1 MISKIV
7 GLPSSLPEQMPKHER
22 PEFMKLQP
30 TPKEE
35 ELSDLTPPQHKRGL
49 FGWLG
54 WLVWRAMWLALLGGG
69 AYAWY
74 TDKLAIPDV
83 LKLTGGAV
91 ATAPAGKREV
101 PVVTGVAKRGD
112 MELYLNGLGSVTAFY
127 TVTLRS
133 RVDGELMKVLFS
145 EGQMVSEGQL
155 LAEIDPRPFQ
165 AQLLQAEGQLAK
177 DQAALKVANLNL
189 DRYVKLL
196 STVAVTQQQVDE
208 QKALVLQSEGAVQV
222 DRGVIENVKL
232 QLTYC
237 RITSPMSGRI
247 GLRLVDPGNMVH
259 ANDVNGMAVVTQ
271 LQPIAV
277 VFTIPEDDISRVQT
291 RLKTAKTLVVEA
303 FDRDFHTKLAT
314 GTLLAIDNQ
323 VDTTTGTVRL
333 KAIFQNEDNML
344 FPNQFVNARLL
355 VDTKHQAVLIPSAA
369 VQRGPD
375 STFVYVVK
383 PDSTVELR
391 NIETGPAEGDVTTVE
406 SGIGPGEV
414 VVTDGVDKLTAGAK
428 VAARDTA
435 GTKKAQAKTTAPT
448 TTSPAAVSPAAM
460 VPGSQQP
467 YAPGPVP
474 SREEGNPRTSLE
486 PRGAKG
492 S

>member
-1 MISKIV
+1 
-7 GLPSSLPEQMPKHER
+7 
-22 PEFMKLQP
+22 
-30 TPKEE
+30 
-35 ELSDLTPPQHKRGL
+35 
-49 FGWLG
+49 
-54 WLVWRAMWLALLGGG
+54 MWLALLGGG

-74 TDKLAIPDV
+74 YDKLVIPDV
-83 LKLTGGAV
+83 LKLTGGGAV
-91 ATAPAGKREV
+91 ASAPPPKREV
-101 PVVTGVAKRGD
+101 PVVTGMARRGD

-145 EGQMVSEGQL
+145 EGQMVHEGQL

-189 DRYVKLL
+189 DRYNKLL

-232 QLTYC
+232 QLDYC
-237 RITSPMSGRI
+237 RITSPMNGRI

-259 ANDVNGMAVVTQ
+259 ANDPNGMAVVTQ

-277 VFTIPEDDISRVQT
+277 VFTIPEDDISRVQK
-291 RLKTAKTLVVEA
+291 RLKTAKSLVVEA
-303 FDRDFHTKLAT
+303 YDRDFHTKLAT
-314 GTLLAIDNQ
+314 GSLLAIDNQ

-333 KAIFQNEDNML
+333 KAIFQNDDNML

-355 VDTKHQAVLIPSAA
+355 VDTEHEAVIIPSAA

-383 PDSTVELR
+383 PDSNVEMR
-391 NIETGPAEGDVTTVE
+391 TITTGPAEGDETTIE
-406 SGIGPGEV
+406 TGISAGEV
-414 VVTDGVDKLTAGAK
+414 VVTDGVDKLQNGTK
-428 VAARDTA
+428 VAVRTR
-435 GTKKAQAKTTAPT
+435 GAP
-448 TTSPAAVSPAAM
+448 
-460 VPGSQQP
+460 
-467 YAPGPVP
+467 
-474 SREEGNPRTSLE
+474 
-486 PRGAKG
+486 GAKG
-492 S
+492 ATSTAAVPGPMGGAKELGGAKDVGGSKDMSGAKEAAKRSGTTKGS

>member
-7 GLPSSLPEQMPKHER
+7 GLPTSLPEPMPKHER

-30 TPKEE
+30 TPEPDV
-35 ELSDLTPPQHKRGL
+35 SDLTPPQNKPGL

-54 WLVWRAMWLALLGGG
+54 WVVWRAMWLVLLGGG

-74 TDKLAIPDV
+74 TDKLVIPEV
-83 LKLTGGAV
+83 LKELIGGGTVAV
-91 ATAPAGKREV
+91 APVAKREV
-101 PVVTGVAKRGD
+101 PVVTGLARRGD

-127 TVTLRS
+127 TVTMRS

-145 EGQMVSEGQL
+145 EGQMVTEGQL

-165 AQLLQAEGQLAK
+165 AQLSQAEGQLAK
-177 DQAALKVANLNL
+177 DEAALKVANLNL

-208 QKALVLQSEGAVQV
+208 QKALVQQSEGAVQV

-237 RITSPMSGRI
+237 RITSPMNGRI

-259 ANDVNGMAVVTQ
+259 ANDPNGMAVVTQ

-277 VFTIPEDDISRVQT
+277 VFTIPEDDISRVQK
-291 RLKTAKTLVVEA
+291 RLKTAKTLMVEA
-303 FDRDFHTKLAT
+303 FDRDFHTRLAT

-355 VDTKHQAVLIPSAA
+355 VDTRRETVIIPSAA
-369 VQRGPD
+369 VQRGPE

-383 PDSTVELR
+383 ADSTVELR
-391 NIETGPAEGDVTTVE
+391 TIVTGPSEGEETTVE
-406 SGIGPGEV
+406 SGVAPGEV
-414 VVTDGVDKLTAGAK
+414 VVTDGVDKLQPGTKVAARSRDTAGAK
-428 VAARDTA
+428 GGKKIEARPS
-435 GTKKAQAKTTAPT
+435 GTK
-448 TTSPAAVSPAAM
+448 
-460 VPGSQQP
+460 GS
-467 YAPGPVP
+467 
-474 SREEGNPRTSLE
+474 
-486 PRGAKG
+486 
-492 S
+492 

>member
-7 GLPSSLPEQMPKHER
+7 GSPSLPEQMPKHER
-22 PEFMKLQP
+22 PDFAKLQP
-30 TPKEE
+30 APLELEAESEITPR
-35 ELSDLTPPQHKRGL
+35 QHKRGL
-49 FGWLG
+49 LGWLG
-54 WLVWRAMWLALLGGG
+54 WLIWRAMWLALLGGG

-74 TDKLAIPDV
+74 TDRLVIPEA
-83 LKLTGGAV
+83 LKELLGGGTVAV
-91 ATAPAGKREV
+91 APTAKREV
-101 PVVTGVAKRGD
+101 PVVTGVARRGD

-127 TVTLRS
+127 TVTMRS

-145 EGQMVSEGQL
+145 EGQMVQEGQL

-177 DQAALKVANLNL
+177 DEAALKVANLNL

-237 RITSPMSGRI
+237 RITSPMNGRI

-259 ANDVNGMAVVTQ
+259 ANDPNGMAVVTQ

-277 VFTIPEDDISRVQT
+277 VFTIPEDDISRVQM
-291 RLKTAKTLVVEA
+291 RLKTAKNLVVEA

-355 VDTKHQAVLIPSAA
+355 VDTRRQTVIIPSAA
-369 VQRGPD
+369 VQRGPEFD
-375 STFVYVVK
+375 VR
-383 PDSTVELR
+383 LR
-391 NIETGPAEGDVTTVE
+391 GQGRLDRRVAHDRDRPERRRRDDRRKRRRARRNRGD
-406 SGIGPGEV
+406 
-414 VVTDGVDKLTAGAK
+414 
-428 VAARDTA
+428 R
-435 GTKKAQAKTTAPT
+435 
-448 TTSPAAVSPAAM
+448 
-460 VPGSQQP
+460 
-467 YAPGPVP
+467 
-474 SREEGNPRTSLE
+474 RR
-486 PRGAKG
+486 R
-492 S
+492 